1 MNLHSPEKFPSTIY
15 FFVCISVV
23 ALLLFSCEDES
34 TPESIPT
41 RITISPDQATI
52 DEGEEQAFNVTVYD
66 QEDKIMPGVTVI
78 WSTSHEQI
86 ATVNNQGVAS
96 GVAAG
101 QSTITATVSG
111 LSTNATLDVLPL
123 IIPTRIEIEPASV
136 TIQEGGEENLSA
148 TVFDQNDGEVETNSL
163 VWSSSDEAVLTVDQ
177 NGLVTGI
184 KEGEVTISVTLG
196 EITASVSIKVE
207 PVVPIV
213 TTIIVNPENI
223 SVDRGEKV
231 VFSATVL
238 DQFDR
243 EMEGIEVEWES
254 PFPCIASIDEEGSS
268 YGYSTGS
275 TPIIARAEGVEGNG
289 TLEVAAL
296 PSGSPES
303 MDGEWHM
310 CYENTGQF
318 IYIFYLEHDLNSE
331 VFNNRYQR
339 FTGTY
344 YYVLIDSSRPIDLGE
359 WYVSGNEFAY
369 LSWQFILR
377 GGLRGT
383 FISEMKPV
391 NEFQIKGTL
400 VLPEGAPREIRM
412 IKPLDLE

>member
-1 MNLHSPEKFPSTIY
+1 
-15 FFVCISVV
+15 
-23 ALLLFSCEDES
+23 
-34 TPESIPT
+34 
-41 RITISPDQATI
+41 
-52 DEGEEQAFNVTVYD
+52 VYD

-177 NGLVTGI
+177 NGLVTGN
-184 KEGEVTISVTLG
+184 KEGEATISVTLG
-196 EITASVSIKVE
+196 EITASVNIKVE